1 MSHTLGQHV
10 RAIRKSK
17 GLKLKDLAEKS
28 GLSIPYL
35 SDTERDV
42 VNPSVKT
49 LQSIAKALELSLPEI
64 VDFNDELEHRLLWKI
79 GSCSDPIRYPK
90 PYSRSIIAHKKDFLH
105 QRTLLTFS
113 YIVSAESSA
122 FK

>member
-42 VNPSVKT
+42 VNPSLKS

-64 VDFNDELEHRLLWKI
+64 VDFNDELEHRLLSENRHLRQI
-79 GSCSDPIRYPK
+79 ITGIRNLIADP
-90 PYSRSIIAHKKDFLH
+90 
-105 QRTLLTFS
+105 
-113 YIVSAESSA
+113 
-122 FK
+122 